1 MSRRFE
7 LLPAISQVHATAL
20 KAGPEH
26 CDLYGHVNNAAYMVL
41 LEEARWD
48 MIGSGGWTAERV
60 AAERKGPVIL
70 DARLRF
76 KREVEQGEALRAE
89 TWAVESGERL
99 FTLQQRLRKAGGED
113 ACLAE
118 FVFCFFDLE
127 LRRMVPPPQSFRE
140 AMRLLPAQGQG

>member
-7 LLPAISQVHATAL
+7 LLPAISQVRLTAL

-76 KREVEQGEALRAE
+76 KREVEQGEALQAE
-89 TWAVESGERL
+89 TWAVEAGERL
-99 FTLQQRLRKAGGED
+99 FTLQQRLRKAGGEE

-127 LRRMVPPPQSFRE
+127 LRRMVPPPPSFRE
-140 AMRLLPAQGQG
+140 AMRLLPAKGQG

>member
-7 LLPAISQVHATAL
+7 LLPPISQVCHSKL

-41 LEEARWD
+41 LEVARWD
-48 MIGSGGWTAERV
+48 MIGSGGWTPERV
-60 AAERKGPVIL
+60 ASERKGPVIL

-76 KREVEQGEALRAE
+76 KREVEQGEALLAE
-89 TWAVESGERL
+89 TWAVEAGERL
-99 FTLQQRLRKAGGED
+99 FTLQQRLRKESGEE

-127 LRRMVPPPQSFRE
+127 LRRMVPPPQSFRQ
-140 AMRLLPAQGQG
+140 AMRLLPPTGGR

>member
-1 MSRRFE
+1 
-7 LLPAISQVHATAL
+7 
-20 KAGPEH
+20 
-26 CDLYGHVNNAAYMVL
+26 MVL

-70 DARLRF
+70 DAHLRF
-76 KREVEQGEALRAE
+76 KREVAQGELLQVE
-89 TWAVESGERL
+89 TWAVECGERL
-99 FTLQQRLRKAGGED
+99 FSLQQRMRKADGSE

-127 LRRMVPPPQSFRE
+127 RRRMIPPPESFHA
-140 AMRLLPAQGQG
+140 AMRLLPPVA